1 MKFLPPNPHRRSGFT
16 LIELMVGLGIA
27 MLLIG
32 AGLGAG
38 KFWQA
43 NQALHKPM
51 DEIKGM
57 AKLANHRAIAEQRDW
72 EIVLRADSL
81 ELRPKKAAS
90 DADQK
95 FLDTADEKLK
105 RKDGVQ
111 SVGLGE
117 GVLLSVKRFGED
129 QWHKPNPDYW
139 VFQHSGIC
147 EPIQIRVEV
156 GDRAIEAQF
165 DPLTAGVQFEEEFP

>member
-1 MKFLPPNPHRRSGFT
+1 MKFLAPNPPRRSGFT

-111 SVGLGE
+111 SGNI
-117 GVLLSVKRFGED
+117 S
-129 QWHKPNPDYW
+129 
-139 VFQHSGIC
+139 
-147 EPIQIRVEV
+147 
-156 GDRAIEAQF
+156 
-165 DPLTAGVQFEEEFP
+165 T

>member
-1 MKFLPPNPHRRSGFT
+1 MTFPPPNSSHRSGFT

-27 MLLIG
+27 MLLLG
-32 AGLGAG
+32 AGMGAG

-51 DEIKGM
+51 DAIKTM

-105 RKDGVQ
+105 RADGVQ

-117 GVLLSVKRFGED
+117 GVLLAVKRFGED
-129 QWHKPNPDYW
+129 EWQKPRPDYW

-147 EPIQIRVEV
+147 EPIRIRVEV
-156 GDRAIEAQF
+156 GERSIEAVF
-165 DPLTAGVQFEEEFP
+165 DPLTAGVQFEEEYP